1 MLFFILYSRYG
12 DCKEYYFGG
21 RNFRYSVRSL
31 PTFQRKL
38 LHRIQTE
45 DVYVDKI
52 IPDCMASNP
61 IHKYLL
67 I

>member
-12 DCKEYYFGG
+12 DCKEYFFDG
-21 RNFRYSVRSL
+21 RDVRYSVTSL
-31 PTFQRKL
+31 PTFQKKL
-38 LHRIQTE
+38 LLHIQTE

-61 IHKYLL
+61 ISIY
-67 I
+67 